1 MGSSDEQFCL
11 RWNDF
16 QHCIKSTFQS
26 LREDAEFMDV
36 TLSCDGEQIKA
47 HKVILSACSVTFK
60 NLLKK
65 NPSPHP
71 VFVLWDIDARDLSA
85 ILDFMYNG
93 EVNVQQENLNSFL
106 SVAERL
112 RVRGLCQHEDLKED
126 KSCKDGVPPPPVPIT
141 APTAVAPKTLTQTHT
156 HSSKSKSSRS
166 LLRNSIDASSSST
179 VALSTANDVSAAVG
193 GPPAN
198 KRAKLN
204 SCLPAPIPITEDA
217 NHHDLDDIE
226 EIQEVKHE
234 LDATQSFA
242 DRVAGVGVAA
252 TVAAAVAAAAA
263 NAGSTGLMVKDL
275 SALQNLQNAASAVG
289 GVQDQPDDYGDYY
302 EDEAGFGGVDPV
314 DQSQAGKERSA
325 VPSPR
330 HHEDISQWASTPQDG
345 SLRQRTVFSSQ
356 QILELEKEFRFC
368 NFVQVDRRVALAG
381 QLGLTERQIK
391 IWFQNRRMK
400 QKREEKEGFDF
411 TT

>member
-1 MGSSDEQFCL
+1 MRKNYL
-11 RWNDF
+11 R
-16 QHCIKSTFQS
+16 CK
-26 LREDAEFMDV
+26 
-36 TLSCDGEQIKA
+36 
-47 HKVILSACSVTFK
+47 
-60 NLLKK
+60 LL
-65 NPSPHP
+65 
-71 VFVLWDIDARDLSA
+71 LIDLFY
-85 ILDFMYNG
+85 L
-93 EVNVQQENLNSFL
+93 
-106 SVAERL
+106 
-112 RVRGLCQHEDLKED
+112 
-126 KSCKDGVPPPPVPIT
+126 VPIT

-263 NAGSTGLMVKDL
+263 NAGSTGI
-275 SALQNLQNAASAVG
+275 A
-289 GVQDQPDDYGDYY
+289 
-302 EDEAGFGGVDPV
+302 FF
-314 DQSQAGKERSA
+314 
-325 VPSPR
+325 
-330 HHEDISQWASTPQDG
+330 
-345 SLRQRTVFSSQ
+345 LRL
-356 QILELEKEFRFC
+356 ILF
-368 NFVQVDRRVALAG
+368 
-381 QLGLTERQIK
+381 
-391 IWFQNRRMK
+391 
-400 QKREEKEGFDF
+400 
-411 TT
+411 